1 MRLPLEIG
9 VKGTAFPV
17 GRCRTT
23 ENKSILNQC
32 DPGVHTLP
40 GTFCFMERIAAR
52 NNRWQ
57 RWENCSIGRMGIA
70 LERWWVRNEPE
81 VNPEDAK
88 GDGVQRPKEEA

>member
-57 RWENCSIGRMGIA
+57 RWENSSHRQDGHRLGA
-70 LERWWVRNEPE
+70 LVGEKRTRGEP
-81 VNPEDAK
+81 
-88 GDGVQRPKEEA
+88 